1 MKKNYKKHYKLFV
14 KTNGIYDYI
23 RCDAK
28 ELYYKDVEN
37 RYNIRKERVYKKN

>member
-1 MKKNYKKHYKLFV
+1 MVELAKYYIS
-14 KTNGIYDYI
+14 KTTISI
-23 RCDAK
+23 ETK